1 MIVFGL
7 CGCKVELE
15 GGLVLSAE
23 TCSWC
28 IDLALLN
35 VQLARRLQE
44 RTVRGREAGE
54 AVLSPGFLS
63 QIAMNRVHSKRRGDE
78 VQVSARGS

>member
-1 MIVFGL
+1 MIEYGL
-7 CGCKVELE
+7 CGCAVEFSAD
-15 GGLVLSAE
+15 GQLVLSAE

-44 RTVRGREAGE
+44 VTVRGREASE
-54 AVLSPGFLS
+54 A
-63 QIAMNRVHSKRRGDE
+63 
-78 VQVSARGS
+78 